1 VSISI
6 YRIPSNLLKDGVIR
20 AALKQAWEDSLPGV
34 AGGHEEGGFIVRDS
48 TGNFKVIPWSCGEQ
62 NSIILPEHPDCRFGE
77 DEIIATFHTHPNI
90 GNNYRQEPS
99 ETDKRAV
106 RDDPDLKGKFYVG
119 EFVISKELI
128 YLILPNGQVSE
139 IGYRWEI
146 LG

>member
-1 VSISI
+1 MLLLNKHGK
-6 YRIPSNLLKDGVIR
+6 IPYLVLPADMKKGASLYEIQQVI
-20 AALKQAWEDSLPGV
+20 LKQSL
-34 AGGHEEGGFIVRDS
+34 GHV
-48 TGNFKVIPWSCGEQ
+48 GNRTVSSYL
-62 NSIILPEHPDCRFGE
+62 NRFGE